1 MPLFTI
7 DTEDLVEVEAKCNK
21 IFGQMENFLYLCTRY
36 QTLQGIMSTAKVTL
50 INKRDGKER
59 YTRHE
64 MSDVVEMIRTGKLKS
79 GKLIDELTER
89 PLVCFSSMLMTKGPY
104 QWADVYNGCVLLE
117 INSLPDRQ
125 TAEEIR
131 DEARFIPYTV
141 IAFVGADGRSV
152 KIVSQAAER
161 DMWQNPDGYELK
173 DVEQFHRNAY
183 AKYHYIYSTQLAVRV
198 DNIPPTLRSGCLL
211 SHDPDVYFND
221 FAATITVSPFE
232 NTAERLTKTARL
244 GDDGRED
251 DGKTIPGLTTEA
263 LRRHEFQACKADA
276 LEACRLDKKEDF
288 VAHCLEVLAFNCHE
302 SGIEE
307 AFAVRMTLFDG
318 RLNEDAE
325 YVQTVFDSQYSKTL
339 KATWPL
345 KHVKPSQLLTYKT
358 ESFLNSRYELR
369 KNVMTGVAQYRSKD
383 SYDYSFRDLTKE
395 VMNTMSIRAL
405 KAGLDSWDKDI
416 KRYVESTMIPQF
428 DPVNEW
434 LEQLPRWDGVDR
446 VTPLAQR
453 VVTRNKHWI
462 SDFHTWML
470 SMVAH
475 WKGIDRNHGNAI
487 VPMLI
492 GDQGCG
498 KTAFCGIILP
508 EELRDYYNDKI
519 DFKNDTAINL
529 GLTSFAL
536 INIDEFD
543 ALSKSQQP
551 LLKHLISKSDV
562 KMRPPY
568 GKAYEQRRRY
578 ASFIATTNN
587 LRPLPDD
594 KSGSRRFVCVV
605 VEGPIDYLSPV
616 DYPQLYAQLV
626 TEISEGRRYWFD
638 DADNQ
643 RIISENRRFEHIGS
657 IERMISETFMPAPDD
672 DNSNLLSVDEIVAIL
687 NRLFPNF
694 HLTKSINSEVG
705 RALNQ
710 LGYNPHKTNTCQKYH
725 LVKREINLK

>member
-1 MPLFTI
+1 MT
-7 DTEDLVEVEAKCNK
+7 T
-21 IFGQMENFLYLCTRY
+21 T
-36 QTLQGIMSTAKVTL
+36 KVTL

-59 YTRHE
+59 YTRHL
-64 MSDVVEMIRTGKLKS
+64 MNDVVEMIRTGKLKS

-89 PLVCFSSMLMTKGPY
+89 PSVCFSSMLMTKAGR
-104 QWADVYNGCVLLE
+104 QWTDVYNGCVLLE
-117 INSLPDRQ
+117 INNLPDRQ
-125 TAEEIR
+125 TAEDIR
-131 DEARFIPYTV
+131 NEAGYIPYTV
-141 IAFVGADGRSV
+141 VAFVGADGRSV
-152 KIVSQAAER
+152 KIVCQAEER
-161 DMWQNPDGYELK
+161 DMWQNPDGYDLK
-173 DVEQFHRNAY
+173 EVEQFHRNAY

-198 DNIPPTLRSGCLL
+198 DNIPPTLRSSCAL
-211 SHDPDVYFND
+211 SHDPGIFYDPDAV
-221 FAATITVSPFE
+221 AILVSPFE
-232 NTAERLTKTARL
+232 NTTERLSKTAKL
-244 GDDGRED
+244 DDQEPINN
-251 DGKTIPGLTTEA
+251 KVIPGMSTEA
-263 LRRHEFQACKADA
+263 SMRHKYQACKADA
-276 LEACRLDKKEDF
+276 LETCRLDSKEEF

-302 SGIEE
+302 SGIDE
-307 AFAVRMTLFDG
+307 AFAVRMTLYDN
-318 RLNEDAE
+318 RLNEDAA

-383 SYDYSFRDLTKE
+383 SYDYKFRDLTKE
-395 VMNTMSIRAL
+395 VMNTMSIQAL

-416 KRYVESTMIPQF
+416 KRYVESTLIPQY
-428 DPVNEW
+428 DPINEW
-434 LEQLPRWDGVDR
+434 LEQLPQWDGTDR

-453 VVTRNKHWI
+453 VKTSNSHWV

-498 KTAFCGIILP
+498 KSAFCGLILP
-508 EELRDYYNDKI
+508 EELREYYNDKI
-519 DFKNDTAINL
+519 DFKNETAINL

-543 ALSKSQQP
+543 MLSRSQQP

-587 LRPLPDD
+587 SRPLPDD
-594 KSGSRRFVCVV
+594 KTGSRRFVCIV
-605 VEGPIDYLSPV
+605 VEQQIDYLTPV

-626 TEISEGRRYWFD
+626 AEISQGRQYWFD
-638 DADNQ
+638 EADNQ
-643 RIISENRRFEHIGS
+643 RIINENHRFERVGS
-657 IERMISETFMPAPDD
+657 IEKMISETFRPTLDD
-672 DNSNLLSVDEIVAIL
+672 DKATRMSVDDVVQVL
-687 NRLFPNF
+687 NKTFPNF
-694 HLTKSINSEVG
+694 HLTKNVNAEVG
-705 RALNQ
+705 RALSQ
-710 LGYNPHKTNTCQKYH
+710 LGYKPHKTKTCQMYSIEEK
-725 LVKREINLK
+725 E

>member
-1 MPLFTI
+1 M
-7 DTEDLVEVEAKCNK
+7 TE
-21 IFGQMENFLYLCTRY
+21 ITR
-36 QTLQGIMSTAKVTL
+36 QTVTL
-50 INKRDGKER
+50 INQRNGQER
-59 YTRHE
+59 YTRYGL
-64 MSDVVEMIRTGKLKS
+64 SDVVEMIRKGKLKS
-79 GKLIDELTER
+79 GKLIEEQAER
-89 PLVCFSSMLMTKGPY
+89 PRICFASAIKNEKGKRWTY
-104 QWADVYNGCVLLE
+104 LYNGMILLE
-117 INSLPDRQ
+117 INNLPDRK

-131 DEARFIPYTV
+131 NEAALIDYTLL
-141 IAFVGADGRSV
+141 AFVGADGRSV
-152 KIVSQAAER
+152 KLVCQAAER
-161 DMWQNPDGYELK
+161 NNWQNPEGYWQSE
-173 DVEQFHRNAY
+173 VEKFNLNAY
-183 AKYHYIYSTQLAVRV
+183 AKFHYLYSTQLAIRV
-198 DNIPPTLRSGCLL
+198 ENIAPSLRTSCEM
-211 SHDPDVYFND
+211 SHDEDVYFNPD
-221 FAATITVSPFE
+221 CAVMIVSPE
-232 NTAERLTKTARL
+232 DQTAERLSRTVS
-244 GDDGRED
+244 RERRQES
-251 DGKTIPGLTTEA
+251 GVGSQEGIIPGLSTEA
-263 LRRHEFQACKADA
+263 SRRHEYQACKADA
-276 LEACRLDKKEDF
+276 LEECRLDKEEDF
-288 VAHCLEVLAFNCHE
+288 VPHCLEVLAQNCHE

-307 AFAVRMTLFDG
+307 AFAVKMTLFDG

-358 ESFLNSRYELR
+358 EAFLNSRYELR

-383 SYDYSFRDLTKE
+383 SFDYRFSDLTKE

-416 KRYVESTMIPQF
+416 KRYVESTMIPEY

-434 LEQLPRWDGVDR
+434 LEQLPKWDGHDR
-446 VTPLAQR
+446 VTPLARRIQ
-453 VVTRNKHWI
+453 TKNEHWTG
-462 SDFHTWML
+462 DFHKWLL

-492 GDQGCG
+492 GPQGCG
-498 KTAFCGIILP
+498 KTSFCGILLP

-519 DFKNDTAINL
+519 DFKNETAINL

-543 ALSKSQQP
+543 MLSKSQQP

-594 KSGSRRFVCVV
+594 KSGSRRFVCIV
-605 VEGPIDYLSPV
+605 VENQIDTLTPI

-626 TEISEGRRYWFD
+626 AEIARGDRYWFEED
-638 DADNQ
+638 ENQ
-643 RIISENRRFEHIGS
+643 RIINENRQFERVGS
-657 IERMISETFMPAPDD
+657 LEKMISLTFRPADGDD
-672 DNSNLLSVDEIVAIL
+672 KSKMKSVDEIVEIL
-687 NRLFPNF
+687 NKSFPNF
-694 HLTKSINSEVG
+694 HLTKGINVEVG
-705 RALNQ
+705 RALNR
-710 LGYNPHKTNTCQKYH
+710 LGYLAYKTKTCQKYSIETI
-725 LVKREINLK
+725 V

>member
-1 MPLFTI
+1 MLEI
-7 DTEDLVEVEAKCNK
+7 
-21 IFGQMENFLYLCTRY
+21 TR
-36 QTLQGIMSTAKVTL
+36 QKVTL
-50 INKRDGKER
+50 INQRDGQER
-59 YTRHE
+59 YTRYTLGE
-64 MSDVVEMIRTGKLKS
+64 VVEMIRSGQMKS
-79 GKLIDELTER
+79 GKALSDLTER
-89 PLVCFSSMLMTKGPY
+89 PRICFASVIKNRSGK
-104 QWADVYNGCVLLE
+104 QWTYIYNGMILLE
-117 INSLPDRQ
+117 INNLPDRR

-131 DEARFIPYTV
+131 QEAALIDYTLL
-141 IAFVGADGRSV
+141 AFVGADSRSV
-152 KIVSQAAER
+152 KLVCQAAER
-161 DMWQNPDGYELK
+161 NNWENPEGYWQSE
-173 DVEQFHRNAY
+173 VEKFNLNAY
-183 AKYHYIYSTQLAVRV
+183 AKFHYLYSTQLAIRV
-198 DNIPPTLRSGCLL
+198 ENIAPSLRSSCEM
-211 SHDPDVYFND
+211 SHDESLYFNPD
-221 FAATITVSPFE
+221 CAIMMVSPDDQ
-232 NTAERLTKTARL
+232 TAERLSRTVRHEA
-244 GDDGRED
+244 GDGTSNT
-251 DGKTIPGLTTEA
+251 TIPGLSTEA
-263 LRRHEFQACKADA
+263 SRRHEYQACKADA
-276 LEACRLDKKEDF
+276 LEECRLDKEEDF
-288 VAHCLEVLAFNCHE
+288 VPHCLEVLAQNCHE
-302 SGIEE
+302 SGLDE
-307 AFAVRMTLFDG
+307 AFAVKMTLFDG

-383 SYDYSFRDLTKE
+383 SFDYRFSDLTKE

-416 KRYVESTMIPQF
+416 KRYVESTMIPEY

-434 LEQLPRWDGVDR
+434 LEQLPKWDGRDR
-446 VTPLAQR
+446 VTPLAERIQ
-453 VVTRNKHWI
+453 TSNPHWT
-462 SDFHTWML
+462 SDFHKWML

-492 GDQGCG
+492 GPQGCG
-498 KTAFCGIILP
+498 KSSFCGILLP

-519 DFKNDTAINL
+519 DFKNETAINL

-543 ALSKSQQP
+543 MLSRSQQP

-594 KSGSRRFVCVV
+594 KSGSRRFVCIVV
-605 VEGPIDYLSPV
+605 DNQIDFLTPV

-626 TEISEGRRYWFD
+626 AEIARGDRYWFED
-638 DADNQ
+638 DENK
-643 RIISENRRFEHIGS
+643 RIIEENRQFERVGS
-657 IERMISETFMPAPDD
+657 IEKMISLTFRPADSDD
-672 DNSNLLSVDEIVAIL
+672 KSAMMSVDEIVEIL
-687 NRLFPNF
+687 DRAFPNF
-694 HLTKSINSEVG
+694 HRTKNINVEVG

-710 LGYNPHKTNTCQKYH
+710 LGYTPHKTNTCQRYAITA
-725 LVKREINLK
+725 LPV